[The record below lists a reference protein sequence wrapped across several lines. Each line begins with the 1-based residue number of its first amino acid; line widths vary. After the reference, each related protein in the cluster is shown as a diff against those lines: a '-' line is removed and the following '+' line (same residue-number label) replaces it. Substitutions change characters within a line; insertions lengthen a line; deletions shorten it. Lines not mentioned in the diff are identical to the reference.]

1 MDRVDCKERHE
12 VVAAESSSVD
22 VGDEFDAA
30 FESIVFA
37 ETIFQA
43 KGFEQV
49 SWNSLKRNERQ
60 NFTKL
65 FLTGV

>member
-12 VVAAESSSVD
+12 VVAAESSLVNLGVD
-22 VGDEFDAA
+22 FDAA

-49 SWNSLKRNERQ
+49 S
-60 NFTKL
+60 
-65 FLTGV
+65 

>member
-49 SWNSLKRNERQ
+49 S
-60 NFTKL
+60 
-65 FLTGV
+65 